1 MGWVRPM
8 ASPILVTAVLSQ
20 TLSRETDSGIHV
32 SEVPPPNTHS
42 AFLVCRIPNSSA
54 PSFKSVATLRGRKLY

>member
-32 SEVPPPNTHS
+32 SEVPPPTHT
-42 AFLVCRIPNSSA
+42 V
-54 PSFKSVATLRGRKLY
+54 PS